1 MPVTDEVDK
10 KPAAQEENAP
20 VAHEGQTP
28 APEKPAPKKPVHHKP
43 RKSGNSRSLWIF
55 VLLLAIAGGGFYI
68 FTVYQK
74 QQNQFTT
81 LINQQAQLRAQLE
94 AQKDQLE
101 QQVTRQ
107 LQAMQAMQAQQDEL
121 TTYIEVL
128 RQRNQHLRKDW
139 LVLEAEYLLQMA
151 NHRLLFERDVN
162 TAVAAL
168 DAADTRLRETGDPA
182 ALGVRKAIAEAIQAL
197 KQVPQAD
204 LAGLSLTLS
213 AINKEL
219 DTLPLKTPDPKS
231 RQDELQREETGDA
244 KVSSWSDLPAAI
256 WRDLKSLVV
265 IRDHREPV
273 QPLISP
279 DQRFFLIENLRLQ
292 IEQARLA
299 MLSAQGDVYKERLA
313 TAIQWIEEHFNTDSA
328 HTQGT
333 LDTLHQLQSATVAPA
348 LPDISAAYKAMQQL
362 RSGVPQE
369 DKPATEQGNH
379 S

>member
-1 MPVTDEVDK
+1 MTDEVEK
-10 KPAAQEENAP
+10 KPDAQEETSPAAQEEQPAAP
-20 VAHEGQTP
+20 PPKPPAKKSAH
-28 APEKPAPKKPVHHKP
+28 HRP
-43 RKSGNSRSLWIF
+43 RKSAGGRPLWMLVF
-55 VLLLAIAGGGFYI
+55 VLLIAGGGYYV
-68 FTVYQK
+68 FTLYQ
-74 QQNQFTT
+74 QLLNRIDAQDE
-81 LINQQAQLRAQLE
+81 QQAQLRNRFETQN
-94 AQKDQLE
+94 DQIQE
-101 QQVTRQ
+101 QIARR
-107 LQAMQAMQAQQDEL
+107 LQAMQTQQDEL
-121 TTYIEVL
+121 ASYIEVL
-128 RQRNQHLRKDW
+128 RQKNQHLRKDW

-151 NHRLLFERDVN
+151 NYRLLFERDVS
-162 TAVAAL
+162 TAIAAL

-182 ALGVRKAIAEAIQAL
+182 TIAVRKAIAEAIQAL

-213 AINKEL
+213 AVNKDL

-231 RQDELQREETGDA
+231 RADEQQREAAPGSE
-244 KVSSWSDLPAAI
+244 VSSWSELPAAI

-265 IRDHREPV
+265 IRDHNEAV

-299 MLSAQGDVYKERLA
+299 MLSGQGDVYKERLA
-313 TAIQWIEEHFNTDSA
+313 TATQWIEEHFNTESA

-348 LPDISAAYKAMQQL
+348 LPDISPAYKAMQRL
-362 RSGVPQE
+362 RSGVIEE
-369 DKPATEQGNH
+369 DKPETEQGSH

>member
-1 MPVTDEVDK
+1 VTDEVDK

-20 VAHEGQTP
+20 VAQEGQTP
-28 APEKPAPKKPVHHKP
+28 AAEKPAPKKPVHHKP
-43 RKSGNSRSLWIF
+43 RKSGHGRPLWF
-55 VLLLAIAGGGFYI
+55 VVLLLALAAGGFYVY
-68 FTVYQK
+68 TLYQK
-74 QQNQFTT
+74 QQNRFAT
-81 LINQQAQLRAQLE
+81 LIDQQSQLRAQLE
-94 AQKDQLE
+94 AQTDQLE
-101 QQVTRQ
+101 QQLTRQ
-107 LQAMQAMQAQQDEL
+107 LQAMQTQQDEL

-162 TAVAAL
+162 TAIAAL
-168 DAADTRLRETGDPA
+168 DAADARLRETGDPA
-182 ALGVRKAIAEAIQAL
+182 VLGVRKAIAEAIQTL

-231 RQDELQREETGDA
+231 RQDELQREETGES
-244 KVSSWSDLPAAI
+244 KVSSWKDLPAAI
-256 WRDLKSLVV
+256 WRDLKGLVV

-279 DQRFFLIENLRLQ
+279 EQRFFLIENLRLQ

-333 LDTLHQLQSATVAPA
+333 LDTLRQLQSATVAPA
-348 LPDISAAYKAMQQL
+348 LPDIGAAYRAMQQL
-362 RSGVPQE
+362 RSGVIQE
-369 DKPATEQGNH
+369 DKPETGQGNH